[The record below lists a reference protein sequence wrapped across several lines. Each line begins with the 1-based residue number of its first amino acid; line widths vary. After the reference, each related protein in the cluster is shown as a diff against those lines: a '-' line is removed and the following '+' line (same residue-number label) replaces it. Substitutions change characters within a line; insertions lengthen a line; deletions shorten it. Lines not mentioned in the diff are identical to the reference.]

1 MLSQKLLESVPKSIR
16 VIRKL
21 STESVGGT
29 LTLQQMRVL
38 NRIGEGMGQTEIA
51 ESLEVSVAAI
61 SKMIACLI
69 KHKIIHSKA
78 GLDRRTHILALTP
91 KGKQTLD
98 KITKYVSDKLDIG
111 IADLTKEEKD
121 QLMKGL
127 TILDQLMNK
136 VKEV

>member
-1 MLSQKLLESVPKSIR
+1 MLSEKLFNSIPQSIR
-16 VIRKL
+16 IMRKL
-21 STESVGGT
+21 STESLAGT

-38 NRIGEGMGQTEIA
+38 KLVSEGQGPTQISETLDV
-51 ESLEVSVAAI
+51 SLAAI
-61 SKMIACLI
+61 SKMITGL
-69 KHKIIHSKA
+69 KKNKIIHSKA
-78 GLDRRTHILALTP
+78 GLDRRTHLLTLTP

-98 KITKYVSDKLDIG
+98 KISKYVISKFDIG

-127 TILDQLMNK
+127 TILDKLMNK